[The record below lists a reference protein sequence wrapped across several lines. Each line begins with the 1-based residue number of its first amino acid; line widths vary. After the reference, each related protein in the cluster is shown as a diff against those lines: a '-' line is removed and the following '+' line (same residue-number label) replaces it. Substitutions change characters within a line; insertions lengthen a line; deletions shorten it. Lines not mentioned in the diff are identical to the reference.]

1 MFKLKGLHRFL
12 PVLMVAGAFFLSGC
26 YFAIPTMVETVNQ
39 NRNIAEA
46 EGAALESSTGAI
58 KLFEWT
64 IGNQQVNAY
73 VRGYNRMMVGQW
85 SLMPSYHVLTTKT
98 MKADGRNTVPYPM
111 VKGLESGIQQ
121 FRQGLSLRTDEASEL
136 DTAVQEAVTA
146 AEKLLVDEK
155 TSLPYFRNQGYRQ
168 DDMRGAKTVLPILK
182 GDYDRLIAVMNRI
195 GDHLLVLQKQ
205 ETERRVQV
213 YADSH
218 DRVGY
223 YAEQCLLDAQDL
235 MAFLKQDDIYKKR
248 IGYQY
253 ADVQI
258 QELNRSLEG
267 LKSAAAKSSISW
279 DLDKGLGGM
288 YTQLQELVGLYQSLK
303 QGQRSVSYNR
313 MMRRYSDAVMQY
325 NAVVEAGSSI
335 GH

>member
-1 MFKLKGLHRFL
+1 MFKLNGLRRFL
-12 PVLMVAGAFFLSGC
+12 PVLMVAGTCFLSGC

-46 EGAALESSTGAI
+46 EGAALESPTGAI
-58 KLFEWT
+58 KLFERT
-64 IGNQQVNAY
+64 DGNRQVNAY
-73 VRGYNRMMVGQW
+73 VRGYNSMMVGQW

-98 MKADGRNTVPYPM
+98 MKADGRSTVPYPM

-121 FRQGLSLRTDEASEL
+121 FRQGLAMRADEASEL
-136 DTAVQEAVTA
+136 DTAVQEAVIA
-146 AEKLLVDEK
+146 AEKLLMDEK

-168 DDMRGAKTVLPILK
+168 DGMRGAKTVLPILK

-195 GDHLLVLQKQ
+195 GDQLLVLQKQ
-205 ETERRVQV
+205 ETERRIQV
-213 YADSH
+213 FADNH
-218 DRVGY
+218 DKVGY

-253 ADVQI
+253 ADIQV
-258 QELNRSLEG
+258 QELHRSLDG
-267 LKSAAAKSSISW
+267 LKTAAGKSSMAW
-279 DLDKGLGGM
+279 DENRGLGAM
-288 YTQLQELVGLYQSLK
+288 YTQLHELVELYGSLK

-325 NAVVEAGSSI
+325 NAVVEAGPSI